1 MEGIHRQ
8 ATLLFVLNSKL
19 YQEIPPPSWKSSE
32 TEVVYETVKWRKV
45 EGTREEKLLILIIAT
60 LLFSWPFKKT
70 CLASE
75 YLDLFV
81 TFKRSVLKSN
91 YNFK

>member
-32 TEVVYETVKWRKV
+32 TEVVYGTKILTVSFFKV
-45 EGTREEKLLILIIAT
+45 RFLGS
-60 LLFSWPFKKT
+60 FGH
-70 CLASE
+70 LA
-75 YLDLFV
+75 
-81 TFKRSVLKSN
+81 VLAVGFGASLAGEVSAAIFYRAKAS
-91 YNFK
+91 KGS